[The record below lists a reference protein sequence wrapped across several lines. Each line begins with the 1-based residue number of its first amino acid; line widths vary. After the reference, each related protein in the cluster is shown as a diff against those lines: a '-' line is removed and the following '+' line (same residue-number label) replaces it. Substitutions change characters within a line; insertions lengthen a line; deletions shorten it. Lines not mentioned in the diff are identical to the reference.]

1 MILCVSATLV
11 VAGLITY
18 AVLRG
23 PSHDDVVAGGF
34 LTAFSSYDE
43 LSDFLADTAGET
55 YYDYSFYESLDGDS
69 SGTKVPYSTTNIQV
83 SGVDEQDVA
92 KTDGEHM
99 FIVAR
104 NEVTIVKAHP
114 ADGMEVVA
122 TLTVADVLGSELDED
137 VRIDVSGLFLFE
149 DRLVVV
155 WTLNSYSYWML
166 YLDESEYSNE
176 DIYRDRSGL
185 SVFDIEDI
193 GNPRLVHSF
202 GVSGNLLATRMIG
215 DVVYLVAQSNIFW
228 YDSECFLPRSWSG
241 DDPSDLSVS
250 EVFHDAGTKASDAFL
265 NLMSLDVANGRHEEI
280 SVVTGF
286 ASTVYM
292 SLDSLYVSFQKWSG
306 SLLLVDGEAVAERES
321 TTMTTIHKI
330 SVDGLSMAPV
340 ASGDVKGWLLN
351 QFSMD
356 EKDGLLRVA
365 TTTSWTT
372 PENCVYVLSS
382 NLSAVGSLEGLA
394 PTERIYAARFIDD
407 TLYLVTFLQVD
418 PLFVI
423 DLRDPASPKVLGE
436 LKIPGFSSYLHPMG
450 DDHLIGI
457 GREDGSVKISLFD
470 ISTPANPVEVDSY
483 LVGSNSYTEA
493 SYDHKAV
500 LFYQER
506 GMLVIPITTYDL
518 NELTGLYDTMCQAW
532 VFNVSEESGVSLWG
546 IVDHSLDDSHN
557 AVMRALYI
565 GETLYTISSQLVKA
579 NSLIDLSEEGTL
591 AY

>member
-11 VAGLITY
+11 VASLITY

-23 PSHDDVVAGGF
+23 PSQDGVVAGGF

-43 LSDFLADTAGET
+43 FRDFLAGTSGED
-55 YYDYSFYESLDGDS
+55 YYDYPYYEFLSGDS
-69 SGTKVPYSTTNIQV
+69 SATKVPYSTTNIQV
-83 SGVDEQDVA
+83 SGVDEQDIT
-92 KTDGEHM
+92 KTDGEHI
-99 FIVAR
+99 FIVAH

-114 ADGMEVVA
+114 ADEMEVVA
-122 TLTVADVLGSELDED
+122 TLTAVDVIGFDLDED
-137 VRIDVSGLFLFE
+137 VRIDVSGVFLFE
-149 DRLVVV
+149 DRLVVA
-155 WTLNSYSYWML
+155 WTLNSYSYFI
-166 YLDESEYSNE
+166 YLDESEYSKE

-193 GNPRLVHSF
+193 NNPKLVHSF
-202 GVSGNLLATRMIG
+202 GISGNLLATRMVG

-228 YDSECFLPRSWSG
+228 YDSEYFLPRSWAG
-241 DDPSDLSVS
+241 DEPDDFSVS
-250 EVFHDAGTKASDAFL
+250 EVFYDAGTKDSDALL
-265 NLMSLDVANGRHEEI
+265 NLMSLDVMSGHHKEI

-292 SLDSLYVSFQKWSG
+292 SPDSLYVSFQKWSG

-330 SVDGLSMAPV
+330 SVDGLSMAPI

-372 PENCVYVLSS
+372 PENCVFVLSS

-407 TLYLVTFLQVD
+407 MLYLVTFLQVD

-423 DLRDPASPKVLGE
+423 DLSDPASPKVLGE
-436 LKIPGFSSYLHPMG
+436 LKMPGFSSYLHPMG
-450 DDHLIGI
+450 DDLLIGI
-457 GREDGSVKISLFD
+457 GREDSSLKISLFN
-470 ISTPANPVEVDSY
+470 ISDPASPVEVDSY
-483 LVGSNSYTEA
+483 LVGNNSYTEA

-506 GMLVIPITTYDL
+506 GLLVIPVTTYCF
-518 NELTGLYDTMCQAW
+518 NELTHTCDTLYQAW
-532 VFNVSEESGVSLWG
+532 IFNVSEESGVSVWG
-546 IVDHSLDDSHN
+546 VVDHSQDDSSNH
-557 AVMRALYI
+557 VMRALYI
-565 GETLYTISSQLVKA
+565 GETLYTISTQLVKA